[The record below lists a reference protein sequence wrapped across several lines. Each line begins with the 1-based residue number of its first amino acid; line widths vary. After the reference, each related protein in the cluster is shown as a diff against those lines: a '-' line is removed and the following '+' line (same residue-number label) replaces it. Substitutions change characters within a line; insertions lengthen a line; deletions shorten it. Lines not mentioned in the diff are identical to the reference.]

1 MLMKTA
7 LLMENIMKTN
17 FFPGRSFTKLLV
29 VGFALTIFS
38 TQSQAQVTFNFNY
51 TDVGVGFNDA
61 TEGAARRGALESS
74 ASMLATYFGN
84 YSATIDIDV
93 NGGVTDDSFLA
104 SAGSAYT
111 ASFPGAGFGDRGD
124 VMRQILGGEGADP
137 SAGVSDGQVN
147 WNFQDFNW
155 EYGSDFQAGE
165 FDFVSTAIHEL
176 MHTLGF
182 LSGIRQDGTDY
193 WGNAVNEAGTW
204 EPFDEFVADSAGVLI
219 NGATFVN
226 DGTRWNAASIGGTG
240 ANGLFFNGANAVAA
254 NGGNAV
260 NLYSP
265 TTWQGGSSGSHLDD
279 EAYSGTFVMES
290 AATTGLGVRSLNSV
304 EIGVLMDIGYVNII
318 AVPEP
323 TGATVLTALGLV
335 GLLRRRRLA

>member
-7 LLMENIMKTN
+7 LQMESIMKNN
-17 FFPGRSFTKLLV
+17 FFSGGFFTKLLV
-29 VGFALTIFS
+29 VGFALITFLN
-38 TQSQAQVTFNFNY
+38 QSQAQVTFNFNY
-51 TDVGVGFNDA
+51 TDVGTGFNDA
-61 TEGAARRGALESS
+61 TDGATRRGALESS
-74 ASMLATYFGN
+74 ASILASYFGN

-104 SAGSAYT
+104 SAGSNYT
-111 ASFPGAGFGDRGD
+111 AFTGAGFGDRGD
-124 VMRQILGGEGADP
+124 VMRQILGGDVADP
-137 SAGVSDGQVN
+137 SAGVRDGTVN

-165 FDFVSTAIHEL
+165 FDFVSTAVHEL

-182 LSGIRQDGTDY
+182 ISGIRQDGTDY
-193 WGNAVNEAGTW
+193 WGNAVNEAGIW
-204 EPFDEFVADSAGVLI
+204 EPFDEFVADTAGALI

-240 ANGLFFNGANAVAA
+240 TDGLFFDGANAVAA

-265 TTWQGGSSGSHLDD
+265 TTWQDGSSGSHLDD
-279 EAYSGTFVMES
+279 AAYTGTFVMES
-290 AATTGLGVRSLNSV
+290 AATSGLGFRSLNGV

-323 TGATVLTALGLV
+323 TGAVVLTALGLV
-335 GLLRRRRLA
+335 GLLRRRRLV